1 MSGWVGDLYALPL
14 SVVLEVVKPK
24 QGLVKTVRGSEVLV
38 LREEIIPL
46 LPLARILSCNLASD
60 DEGSV
65 IICKGPDRPIGLRV
79 DMVVGQEEVVIK
91 TLGEFLKGVKWVSGA
106 TIRGDG
112 EIALILDLAGIMTN
126 FYRQRVAA

>member
-1 MSGWVGDLYALPL
+1 
-14 SVVLEVVKPK
+14 
-24 QGLVKTVRGSEVLV
+24 
-38 LREEIIPL
+38 
-46 LPLARILSCNLASD
+46 
-60 DEGSV
+60 
-65 IICKGPDRPIGLRV
+65 
-79 DMVVGQEEVVIK
+79 MVVGQEEVVIK